1 MSRPSESSY
10 AEEPEN
16 GVTDDPSPT
25 TKKPSISH
33 TKTNLTIETEYVHML
48 LELDTIDWVYNFLSS
63 FANWTLL
70 AGYLVIPGTFTTL
83 QKSDTLK
90 QGLQDNHTE
99 KAILNTIQ
107 NPPLV
112 AIACTFL
119 GVGAGTM
126 VYLFFKWK
134 HNYFWIFNRLF
145 VYGFPLYNGA
155 WAIFEL
161 TDGH

>member
-1 MSRPSESSY
+1 MSRPSEPSY
-10 AEEPEN
+10 AHEPEN
-16 GVTDDPSPT
+16 GATDDPSPT
-25 TKKPSISH
+25 SDKPGISLTKA
-33 TKTNLTIETEYVHML
+33 NLTIETEYVHML

-99 KAILNTIQ
+99 KAVLNTIQ
-107 NPPLV
+107 NPPLL

-126 VYLFFKWK
+126 VYLFLKWK

-145 VYGFPLYNGA
+145 V
-155 WAIFEL
+155 
-161 TDGH
+161 